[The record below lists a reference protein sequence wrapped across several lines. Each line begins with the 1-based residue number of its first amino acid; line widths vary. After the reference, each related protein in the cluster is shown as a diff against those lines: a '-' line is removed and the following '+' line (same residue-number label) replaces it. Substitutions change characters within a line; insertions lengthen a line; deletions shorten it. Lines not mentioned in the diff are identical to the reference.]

1 MIEFRDVSKA
11 YDGARV
17 VDGVSLTVEP
27 GTICTI
33 VGASGSGKTTLMRM
47 VNRMTDPTSGAV
59 LIDGKDNREIDGPE
73 LRRRIGYVIQNH
85 GLFPHRTVAENIAT
99 VPHLLK
105 WERARVEARVE
116 ELLHLF
122 GLDPKDYAAR
132 YPHQLSGGQQQR
144 VGVARAL
151 AARPA
156 ILLMDEPFGALD
168 PIIRARAQADLLSVQ
183 KATGT
188 TVVLVTHDMEEAVH
202 LGHRIAVM
210 ENGRLRQCASPAEI
224 LARPADAYV
233 EEMLG
238 ANDRAFKLLSLGTL
252 EDLVEPGAAS
262 GAPLRTDTNRRDA
275 LADLLWSN
283 RGAAPV
289 ADATGRLL
297 GIVRTSA
304 LLRCAARPAS

>member
-1 MIEFRDVSKA
+1 
-11 YDGARV
+11 
-17 VDGVSLTVEP
+17 
-27 GTICTI
+27 
-33 VGASGSGKTTLMRM
+33 
-47 VNRMTDPTSGAV
+47 
-59 LIDGKDNREIDGPE
+59 
-73 LRRRIGYVIQNH
+73 
-85 GLFPHRTVAENIAT
+85 
-99 VPHLLK
+99 
-105 WERARVEARVE
+105 
-116 ELLHLF
+116 
-122 GLDPKDYAAR
+122 
-132 YPHQLSGGQQQR
+132 
-144 VGVARAL
+144 
-151 AARPA
+151 
-156 ILLMDEPFGALD
+156 
-168 PIIRARAQADLLSVQ
+168 
-183 KATGT
+183 
-188 TVVLVTHDMEEAVH
+188 VH